1 MKKQDLLIIKL
12 QEQIKKQMSISQS
25 SFTSAWLDIKQKL
38 LYKNEEEDIM
48 NLFKQTLKDNYINQI
63 D

>member
-1 MKKQDLLIIKL
+1 
-12 QEQIKKQMSISQS
+12 MSISQS
-25 SFTSAWLDIKQKL
+25 SYTSVSLDIKQKL
-38 LYKNEEEDIM
+38 LYKNEEEDVM

>member
-25 SFTSAWLDIKQKL
+25 SYTSAWLDIKQKL

>member
-1 MKKQDLLIIKL
+1 
-12 QEQIKKQMSISQS
+12 MSISQS
-25 SFTSAWLDIKQKL
+25 SYTSASLDIKQKL

>member
-25 SFTSAWLDIKQKL
+25 SYTSAWLDIKQKNVPI
-38 LYKNEEEDIM
+38 KIA
-48 NLFKQTLKDNYINQI
+48 FKII
-63 D
+63 DWL